1 MLNKI
6 KGELHNI
13 PYNFCVSLSLK
24 IIIYENCFL
33 SWKSTT
39 PIAGKCRWWN
49 KLYLELLINSITTPQ
64 RVYNLVAIKLI
75 HLIIEYWSLV
85 VNNINMLSY
94 LAFFIPAV
102 IELVYWDL
110 RPDESFCHNKQVAE
124 VVGAPHALLVLN
136 MALAL
141 TDRYIAIN
149 YPVWYREKMIV
160 SLAFVIVI
168 LSFVILILFLIKFAF
183 IVGLGAVHCEMWLV
197 YANTISTV
205 LVLLFVCGVVLNFIS
220 YVQSKIFSRETAAIV
235 SSPNTIN
242 DAVIETENVE
252 WIELTSTEIRSQRN
266 EMKVIPSSIN
276 NSSHFVKDQ
285 LYYYM

>member
-1 MLNKI
+1 
-6 KGELHNI
+6 
-13 PYNFCVSLSLK
+13 
-24 IIIYENCFL
+24 
-33 SWKSTT
+33 
-39 PIAGKCRWWN
+39 
-49 KLYLELLINSITTPQ
+49 
-64 RVYNLVAIKLI
+64 
-75 HLIIEYWSLV
+75 
-85 VNNINMLSY
+85 MLSY
-94 LAFFIPAV
+94 LTFFVPAV

-110 RPDESFCHNKQVAE
+110 RPDESFCHNKQVAD

-183 IVGLGAVHCEMWLV
+183 IVGVGALHCEMWLV

-220 YVQSKIFSRETAAIV
+220 YVQSKLLLSETAAIV
-235 SSPNTIN
+235 SSTN

-252 WIELTSTEIRSQRN
+252 WIELTSADIRSQRN

-285 LYYYM
+285 LYYM

>member
-1 MLNKI
+1 
-6 KGELHNI
+6 
-13 PYNFCVSLSLK
+13 
-24 IIIYENCFL
+24 
-33 SWKSTT
+33 
-39 PIAGKCRWWN
+39 
-49 KLYLELLINSITTPQ
+49 
-64 RVYNLVAIKLI
+64 
-75 HLIIEYWSLV
+75 
-85 VNNINMLSY
+85 MLSY
-94 LAFFIPAV
+94 LAFIVPAV

-110 RPDESFCHNKQVAE
+110 RPDESFCRNKQVAD
-124 VVGAPHALLVLN
+124 VVGTPHALLVLN

-197 YANTISTV
+197 YANTISTI

-220 YVQSKIFSRETAAIV
+220 YVQSKLLLSETAAIV
-235 SSPNTIN
+235 SSTN

-252 WIELTSTEIRSQRN
+252 WIELTSADIRSQRN

-285 LYYYM
+285 LYYM

>member
-1 MLNKI
+1 
-6 KGELHNI
+6 
-13 PYNFCVSLSLK
+13 
-24 IIIYENCFL
+24 
-33 SWKSTT
+33 
-39 PIAGKCRWWN
+39 
-49 KLYLELLINSITTPQ
+49 
-64 RVYNLVAIKLI
+64 
-75 HLIIEYWSLV
+75 
-85 VNNINMLSY
+85 MLSY
-94 LAFFIPAV
+94 LASIVPAV

-110 RPDESFCHNKQVAE
+110 RSDESFCQKQVA
-124 VVGAPHALLVLN
+124 VIGAPHALLLLS

-149 YPVWYREKMIV
+149 HPVWYREKMIV

-168 LSFVILILFLIKFAF
+168 LSFVIFILFLIKFAF
-183 IVGLGAVHCEMWLV
+183 IVGVGALHCEMWLV
-197 YANTISTV
+197 YANIISTV

-252 WIELTSTEIRSQRN
+252 WIELTSTEIGSQRN